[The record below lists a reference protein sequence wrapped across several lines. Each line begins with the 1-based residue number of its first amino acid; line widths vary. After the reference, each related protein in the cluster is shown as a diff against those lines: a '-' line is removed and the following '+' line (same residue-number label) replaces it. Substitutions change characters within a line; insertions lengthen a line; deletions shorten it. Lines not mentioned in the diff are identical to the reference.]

1 MSSLRS
7 MSRYFLI
14 PPLQAV
20 IDSDP
25 ARLIDLSLKGLRV
38 ETTTA
43 LPVGSRV
50 RFRVQAA
57 RVSVDVVANVVW
69 SQIDDLSLNDSS
81 DRYLS
86 GMTFDETPREIGEL
100 IQRLLEANVAV
111 AIEDNRNADR
121 YRIAFPLTG
130 SFGSRHASLIDL
142 SINGARLAVRQFVQP
157 GTVDTLAFQVD
168 SEMGPIVADATVAW
182 CLGAQRQGFEAGL
195 KIPGH
200 EDALRLAIHRLCVR
214 NEARV
219 DLHSLRRKFD
229 SLRTAARTIETL
241 AS

>member
-1 MSSLRS
+1 MPLRS
-7 MSRYFLI
+7 MTRYFLI
-14 PPLQAV
+14 PPLQAA
-20 IDSDP
+20 IDTAP

-38 ETTTA
+38 ETATPLTA
-43 LPVGSRV
+43 GAQV
-50 RFRVQAA
+50 RFRVEAA
-57 RVSVDVVANVVW
+57 EVSVDLMANVVW
-69 SQIDDLSLNDSS
+69 SQIDDLSLSDSS

-86 GMTFDETPREIGEL
+86 GVLFEEVPREIGEL
-100 IQRLLEANVAV
+100 IQNLLEAKVAV
-111 AIEDNRNADR
+111 PIQDCRNADR

-168 SEMGPIVADATVAW
+168 SEMGPIVADAEVAW
-182 CLGAQRQGFEAGL
+182 CIGGPREGFEAGL

-200 EDALRLAIHRLCVR
+200 EDVLRLAIHRLCMR
-214 NEARV
+214 NEARI

-229 SLRTAARTIETL
+229 SLRTAARTVETL

>member
-1 MSSLRS
+1 MPLRS
-7 MSRYFLI
+7 MPRYFLI
-14 PPLQAV
+14 PPLQAA
-20 IDSDP
+20 IETDP

-38 ETTTA
+38 ETTTP
-43 LPVGSRV
+43 LPAGARV
-50 RFRVQAA
+50 RFRVEAA
-57 RVSVDVVANVVW
+57 RVAVDVVANVVW

-86 GMTFDETPREIGEL
+86 GLSFDETPREIGEL

-111 AIEDNRNADR
+111 AIEDCRNADR
-121 YRIAFPLTG
+121 YRIVYPLTG

-168 SEMGPIVADATVAW
+168 AEMGPVVTDAAVVW
-182 CLGAQRQGFEAGL
+182 CLGGQRDGFEVGL
-195 KIPGH
+195 QIDGH
-200 EDALRLAIHRLCVR
+200 EDALRLAIHRLCMR
-214 NEARV
+214 NEARI

-229 SLRTAARTIETL
+229 SMRTAARTIDTL

>member
-1 MSSLRS
+1 MPLRS
-7 MSRYFLI
+7 MTRYFLI
-14 PPLQAV
+14 PPLQAA
-20 IDSDP
+20 IDTAP

-38 ETTTA
+38 ETTTPLTSGA
-43 LPVGSRV
+43 RV
-50 RFRVQAA
+50 RFRVEAA
-57 RVSVDVVANVVW
+57 EVSVDLMANVVW

-86 GMTFDETPREIGEL
+86 GVLFEEVPREIGEL
-100 IQRLLEANVAV
+100 IQNLLEAKVAV
-111 AIEDNRNADR
+111 PIQDCRNADR

-130 SFGSRHASLIDL
+130 SFGPRHASLIDV

-168 SEMGPIVADATVAW
+168 SEMGAIVTDATVAW
-182 CLGAQRQGFEAGL
+182 CIGGPREGFEAGL
-195 KIPGH
+195 KIADK
-200 EDALRLAIHRLCVR
+200 EDVLRLAIHRLCMR
-214 NEARV
+214 NEARI

-229 SLRTAARTIETL
+229 TLRTAARTVETL